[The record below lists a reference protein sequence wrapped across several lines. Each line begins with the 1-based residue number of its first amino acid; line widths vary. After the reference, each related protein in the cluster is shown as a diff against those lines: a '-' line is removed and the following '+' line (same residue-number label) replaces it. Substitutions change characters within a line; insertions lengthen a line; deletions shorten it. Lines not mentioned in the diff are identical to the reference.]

1 MRNAGAEQLK
11 KYLKNRLDEGEVQ
24 VEEQKQAVI
33 KNIPSQGY
41 DPWDILIREFL
52 VGNVLDLRNKGL
64 TEISSKLWRYD
75 HIVTIDLSQNN
86 LPTLPEDLIL
96 LKNLKNLRIQNA
108 FVKKL
113 PLTLLQMQSL
123 TSIELANNN
132 LTGFFDE
139 L

>member
-1 MRNAGAEQLK
+1 
-11 KYLKNRLDEGEVQ
+11 
-24 VEEQKQAVI
+24 VI

-86 LPTLPEDLIL
+86 IPTLPEDLIL

-113 PLTLLQMQSL
+113 PLTLL
-123 TSIELANNN
+123 
-132 LTGFFDE
+132 
-139 L
+139 